1 MTYTLGDLMDR
12 EEGIKSATFAGM
24 VSETNIR
31 RTKRGT
37 LMASFTL
44 EDTTG
49 HIECVC
55 FDYEKNQAAIQEDA
69 IITCKGKFEVNDR
82 GSQLLVYEA
91 KPLELSEADMNVAP
105 MQLELTLA
113 TRELNSVASD
123 KLMRI
128 LKAHPGKD
136 PVILYI
142 NEENGKRMRAELP
155 LTIDSNSA
163 HLKAHLADL
172 FGRPVWKAS

>member
-1 MTYTLGDLMDR
+1 
-12 EEGIKSATFAGM
+12 
-24 VSETNIR
+24 
-31 RTKRGT
+31 
-37 LMASFTL
+37 
-44 EDTTG
+44 
-49 HIECVC
+49 
-55 FDYEKNQAAIQEDA
+55 
-69 IITCKGKFEVNDR
+69 
-82 GSQLLVYEA
+82 
-91 KPLELSEADMNVAP
+91 MNVAP

-142 NEENGKRMRAELP
+142 NEESGKRMRAELP
-155 LTIDSNSA
+155 LTTDSNNS